1 MDNLTEKGLKYI
13 NTQKG
18 AIYTFAKE
26 KIPLNNQED
35 IWIMLNIIKHREAQ
49 INDELVDLI
58 DINIWLD
65 VETNKWKAAAYP
77 MEINSLGKIQTNT
90 QDFIELF

>member
-18 AIYTFAKE
+18 AIYIFAKE

-49 INDELVDLI
+49 INDELADLI

-65 VETNKWKAAAYP
+65 IETGKWKAAAYP